1 MRIKTLDDLNALG
14 LKARQAVTE
23 SLLKS
28 GATLSGSK
36 NVRHT
41 KGKAPIPKQEN
52 APSKKKNNAPSRVK
66 RNEHGYAFCPWPS
79 TDPFVKVH
87 QFLEEK
93 YGRYADGGMLVTEMI
108 IEGGEKPWR
117 FDFALVPRLMD
128 ATITSQSTG
137 AQPVLLGPS
146 CVLIEADGFGYHKSK
161 DAFKNDRAKQTHA
174 LKSGFVV
181 KRITNDDARNRLD
194 TILIDIDTILLHQR
208 IYYSDYTIA
217 AKGYT
222 QSVFSWTKKTP

>member
-1 MRIKTLDDLNALG
+1 
-14 LKARQAVTE
+14 
-23 SLLKS
+23 
-28 GATLSGSK
+28 
-36 NVRHT
+36 
-41 KGKAPIPKQEN
+41 
-52 APSKKKNNAPSRVK
+52 
-66 RNEHGYAFCPWPS
+66 
-79 TDPFVKVH
+79 
-87 QFLEEK
+87 
-93 YGRYADGGMLVTEMI
+93 MI
-108 IEGGEKPWR
+108 IEGGAKPWR
-117 FDFALVPRLMD
+117 FDFALVPRLVD

-208 IYYSDYTIA
+208 IYDSDYTIA
-217 AKGYT
+217 EKGYT
-222 QSVFSWTKKTP
+222 QSVFSWTKTHLKPEIDAKNVDFLQTTHNQHCLKKEAPLTLNRSLP